1 MQLEPLFQATHRVLQ
16 EETAQHGK
24 SPSDTRA
31 LSYWKTSFAFICA
44 PHKAK
49 HYSAASDPL
58 ADHPQRHTPV
68 SASFSRPC
76 QGQTWAHITQN
87 PQGVMELK
95 VPLQLPFHCRVGGSS
110 HGTQQGSSVSLSPAV
125 LSIISATHL
134 GKLSQEKG
142 MPLAPDQR
150 QNHLSKAREK
160 EAVVC

>member
-24 SPSDTRA
+24 SPPDTRA
-31 LSYWKTSFAFICA
+31 LSYWQTSFAFICA
-44 PHKAK
+44 PHKAE

-68 SASFSRPC
+68 SASSSRTY

-150 QNHLSKAREK
+150 QNHPSKAREK
-160 EAVVC
+160 EAVVF